1 VKKVATIAN
10 AIPTA
15 PIQLPYRAR
24 AGCDR
29 NWSATM
35 KQTIVTRYAR

>member
-1 VKKVATIAN
+1 MKNVATIATVM
-10 AIPTA
+10 PKA
-15 PIQLPYRAR
+15 PIRLPFRAF
-24 AGCDR
+24 AGCER

>member
-1 VKKVATIAN
+1 MKNVATIAN

-15 PIQLPYRAR
+15 PIQLPCLAF
-24 AGCDR
+24 AGCER
-29 NWSATM
+29 YWSATM